1 MRTPNRLAVG
11 GAGLLALAIAC
22 GVGPW
27 LLTPA
32 GDGDPVH
39 AALLPPG
46 AKVSVIALDDGR
58 TIVAPAI
65 ESAGDVLRITGTKRT
80 TEIDAAR
87 VLSIR
92 EARMWLGSDRF
103 GRDILPRLLRA
114 GRTSLIIAALGVAI
128 SLMVGLA
135 VGLAAATGGRTVD
148 AVLMRLVDALL
159 AFPILLL
166 LILVSTLFRP
176 GPGLLIAILGLV
188 SWMSLARLVRGQVL
202 SLRNRSFIH
211 AAKVAGTSW
220 HRIWTLH
227 YIPNLKAPLAQD
239 TALRMGDLVLAEATL
254 SFLGLGIPASLPSWG
269 VMIAEGQ
276 RAMIDGWWVSVFPGI
291 AITVLV
297 ISLALIGDGVQK
309 IGKASS

>member
-1 MRTPNRLAVG
+1 V
-11 GAGLLALAIAC
+11 
-22 GVGPW
+22 VGPW
-27 LLTPA
+27 VLTPA

-46 AKVSVIALDDGR
+46 AEVSVIDLDDGR
-58 TIVAPAI
+58 TVVAPTV
-65 ESAGDVLRITGTKRT
+65 ERRGSVLRVHGTRRT
-80 TEIDAAR
+80 TDIDAGR
-87 VLSIR
+87 VLSTR
-92 EARMWLGSDRF
+92 QTRMWLGSDRF

-114 GRTSLIIAALGVAI
+114 GRISLLIAALGVAI
-128 SLMVGLA
+128 SLLIGLA

-148 AVLMRLVDALL
+148 AVLMRFVDALL
-159 AFPILLL
+159 AFPVLLL

-202 SLRNRSFIH
+202 SLRNRSFIQ

-276 RAMIDGWWVSVFPGI
+276 RVMIDGWWVSVFPGI
-291 AITVLV
+291 AITALV
-297 ISLALIGDGVQK
+297 ISLALVGDGIQK
-309 IGKASS
+309 IGKASA